1 MPQNRN
7 TNQNRKLPR
16 KKPINLEEIIDLI
29 AEPRKEGEAPLKT
42 HLKNTVQK
50 EKTPVLLKK

>member
-7 TNQNRKLPR
+7 TNQNRKLP
-16 KKPINLEEIIDLI
+16 KKHTNLEEIIDPI
-29 AEPRKEGEAPLKT
+29 AEPRREEEAPLKN